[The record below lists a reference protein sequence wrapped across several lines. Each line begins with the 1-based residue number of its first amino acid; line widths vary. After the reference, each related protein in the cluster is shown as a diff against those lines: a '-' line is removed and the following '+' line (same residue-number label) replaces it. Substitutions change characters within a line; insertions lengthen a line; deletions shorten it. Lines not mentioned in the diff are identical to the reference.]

1 MGMGQL
7 LLLAG
12 VFIAVVGVLIGGYLF
27 INRRTLAQADAALD
41 RLRERDRSTPDSVR
55 SILREANV
63 SDLPALDRLLAGR
76 GITAIVSE
84 QLQKAGLEQT
94 TPASYVLRVVVA
106 TAVGFVLGWLFRGAV
121 LGLLGGFVGFLIP
134 IWWLRGK
141 QKKRIGAFR
150 DQLPDAID
158 MLVSAMKAGYS
169 FQAAMRF
176 IGEEIP
182 MPLGPEFMRFYEEQ
196 RLGMEVR
203 TALLALQ
210 GRIDSLDLKMF
221 VTAILIQRETGG
233 NLSEVLGNIGT
244 LMRERAALKAD
255 IETLTAESKMS
266 ARILSLLPVVVFV
279 LINLINSNFMK
290 PMLESPTGMI
300 VFVSAGFMVMAGYY
314 TMMKIADIDI

>member
-1 MGMGQL
+1 MGQI
-7 LLLAG
+7 LLLAA
-12 VFIAVVGVLIGGYLF
+12 VFIGTVGVLIGGYLF

-41 RLRERDRSTPDSVR
+41 RLRERDRSAPDSVR
-55 SILREANV
+55 SILRESNV

-76 GITAIVSE
+76 NVTAVITE
-84 QLQKAGLEQT
+84 QLQKAGLDHM
-94 TPASYVLRVVVA
+94 TPASFILRVLISA
-106 TAVGFVLGWLFRGAV
+106 GIGFSAGWFYQGAIV
-121 LGLLGGFVGFLIP
+121 GLLGLVIGFMIP
-134 IWWLRGK
+134 IWWLNSK
-141 QKKRIGAFR
+141 QKKRISLFR

-176 IGEEIP
+176 IGEEINA
-182 MPLGPEFMRFYEEQ
+182 PLGPEFLRFYEEQ

-210 GRIDSLDLKMF
+210 LRIDSLDLKMF
-221 VTAILIQRETGG
+221 VTAVLIQRETGG

-244 LMRERAALKAD
+244 LMRERAALKGD

-266 ARILSLLPVVVFV
+266 ARILSALPVVVFV
-279 LINLINSNFMK
+279 LINLINTSFMK
-290 PMLESPTGMI
+290 PMLASRTGII
-300 VFVSAGFMVMAGYY
+300 VFVGAAFMVMAGYF

>member
-1 MGMGQL
+1 MGQL

-41 RLRERDRSTPDSVR
+41 RLRERDRNTPDSVR

-63 SDLPALDRLLAGR
+63 SDLPALDKLLAGR
-76 GITAIVSE
+76 GVTAIVSE
-84 QLQKAGLEQT
+84 QLQRAGLEQT
-94 TPASYVLRVVVA
+94 TPASYILRIVV
-106 TAVGFVLGWLFRGAV
+106 TTGIGFVLGWVFYGAV
-121 LGLLGGFVGFLIP
+121 LGLFGGFVGFLIP
-134 IWWLRGK
+134 VWWLRGK
-141 QKKRIGAFR
+141 QKKRISAFR

-176 IGEEIP
+176 IGEEITE
-182 MPLGPEFMRFYEEQ
+182 PLGPEFMRFYEEQ

-266 ARILSLLPVVVFV
+266 ARILSLLPLGVFI
-279 LINLINSNFMK
+279 LINLINREFMA
-290 PMLESPTGMI
+290 PMLASNTGTLMF
-300 VFVSAGFMVMAGYY
+300 VFAAFSVMMGYWM
-314 TMMKIADIDI
+314 MMKIADID